1 MQNGIWRAQYEI
13 HGVVIDLDDLGV
25 RGNVGLKIRAFGANA
40 VGGKNHVV
48 GGEGVAVL
56 ELDAL
61 AQMEAPV
68 GGIFLDFPAF
78 GQRGNDLEILVA
90 RDQAFI
96 DISEMPMGG
105 ALVERIGIERFQ
117 FTLVGVAH
125 GLRRCRHHRPGD
137 GGTGRCKQTLTY

>member
-13 HGVVIDLDDLGV
+13 HGVVIDLDHLRVG
-25 RGNVGLKIRAFGANA
+25 GNVGLEVRAFGANA

-68 GGIFLDFPAF
+68 GGVFLDFPAF
-78 GQRGNDLEILVA
+78 GERRDDLEILVA
-90 RDQAFI
+90 PDQAFI
-96 DISEMPMGG
+96 NVSEMRVGG
-105 ALVERIGIERFQ
+105 ALVEGIGI
-117 FTLVGVAH
+117 
-125 GLRRCRHHRPGD
+125 
-137 GGTGRCKQTLTY
+137 